1 MSCLKFKKD
10 NILNWEAILIELN
23 PTTEV
28 FGLIKFK
35 EFEPM
40 EPILSELDA
49 IEKVESVKQFHKDNE
64 VRKKENFYKQLKL
77 QIMELNDKGLK
88 KVDEHIFQDGNGNNL
103 NLILN

>member
-10 NILNWEAILIELN
+10 NILNWESIRIELN
-23 PTTEV
+23 PTIEV

-35 EFEPM
+35 EVEPM
-40 EPILSELDA
+40 QPIESELDA
-49 IEKVESVKQFHKDNE
+49 IEKVESVKQFHKDNQI
-64 VRKKENFYKQLKL
+64 RKKENFYVYLKA

-88 KVDEHIFQDGNGNNL
+88 KVDEHIFKDGSGNNL